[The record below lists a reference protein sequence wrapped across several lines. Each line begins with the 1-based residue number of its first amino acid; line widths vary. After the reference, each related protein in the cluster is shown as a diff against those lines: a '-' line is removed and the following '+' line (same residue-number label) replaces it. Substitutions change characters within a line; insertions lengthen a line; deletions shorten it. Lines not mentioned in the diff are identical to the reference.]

1 MENDFIS
8 GCFFSDNERFADI
21 INGIGCAGQVL
32 RKRSSASH
40 ESLHHS
46 VQGSRRWR
54 RKKVRARGRRG
65 AVKRRRKTLY
75 RDLVRK
81 TPFGVNFAIVG
92 IENQDE
98 IDYSLP
104 IRVMCY
110 DAGAYENQAL
120 GIRKAVRKK
129 GKGLTAGEYLYGFEK
144 KSRLYPTVTFVL
156 YYGEKEWDGPRD
168 IHGML
173 DFTNI
178 PEILREKISN
188 YRIYIIE
195 VRKLADTD
203 VFRTDVKQVFDYI
216 RFSGD
221 KKKLRELVAKDAAY
235 TCLEEDAY
243 DMVTAYAGEEE
254 MFGKKGKH
262 KKGGKVN
269 MSKGLREWLGERG
282 VCRRD
287 CKGEG
292 RRESRREGRN
302 AGGER

>member
-21 INGIGCAGQVL
+21 INGIGCGGIPFVKGADLQEL
-32 RKRSSASH
+32 DT
-40 ESLHHS
+40 
-46 VQGSRRWR
+46 
-54 RKKVRARGRRG
+54 KVRARGRRG

-178 PEILREKISN
+178 SEILREKISD
-188 YRIYIIE
+188 
-195 VRKLADTD
+195 RKS
-203 VFRTDVKQVFDYI
+203 VV
-216 RFSGD
+216 
-221 KKKLRELVAKDAAY
+221 
-235 TCLEEDAY
+235 
-243 DMVTAYAGEEE
+243 
-254 MFGKKGKH
+254 
-262 KKGGKVN
+262 
-269 MSKGLREWLGERG
+269 
-282 VCRRD
+282 
-287 CKGEG
+287 
-292 RRESRREGRN
+292 
-302 AGGER
+302 